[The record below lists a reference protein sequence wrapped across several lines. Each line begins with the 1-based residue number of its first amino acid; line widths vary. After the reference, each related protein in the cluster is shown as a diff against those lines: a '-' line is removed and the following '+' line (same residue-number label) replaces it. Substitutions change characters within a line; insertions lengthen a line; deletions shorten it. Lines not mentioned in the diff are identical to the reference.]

1 MIEAMRTS
9 MILLWGLLACGGDD
23 NKKVDAST
31 ANDTLLTDT
40 GTSDT
45 PGGGFDCATYCTT
58 IMSACTAARAQY
70 ASMQNCVDSCANFPV
85 GTNTDQTGNT
95 LGCRY
100 NHAQLAVGDPGT
112 HCVHAGPSGVGACGT
127 ACAGFCSIV
136 LAECPTQ
143 WPTMQACNS
152 NQTGCPSF
160 SSQPPFAAPSA
171 GDTLE
176 CRLYHATMAAT
187 DPTGHCGH
195 TTANSTVCQ

>member
-1 MIEAMRTS
+1 

-23 NKKVDAST
+23 NKKVDAGTGDST
-31 ANDTLLTDT
+31 VGDVA
-40 GTSDT
+40 GDT
-45 PGGGFDCATYCTT
+45 PGGGFDCATYCST

-85 GTNTDQTGNT
+85 GTSTDQSGNT

-100 NHAQLAVGDPGT
+100 NHAQLAVGDPAT
-112 HCVHAGPSGVGACGT
+112 HCGHAGPAGGSTCGAT

-136 LAECPTQ
+136 VAECPGQ
-143 WPTMQACNS
+143 WTMQSCNS
-152 NQTGCPSF
+152 NQNGCPSF
-160 SSQPPFAAPSA
+160 TSQPPYAAPST